1 LRENL
6 RDLMG
11 PLAAPFQSVW
21 RLGSLIVGEHS
32 IRPTSEKP
40 DRALDADIGS
50 KVVRLARLEDMK
62 DRSLGHTQLGVPKD
76 ERRHIE
82 RRKRLEAELA
92 EWGLEPRHAKQY
104 RAQDNREAPFV
115 IGD

>member
-40 DRALDADIGS
+40 NRALEADIGS
-50 KVVRLARLEDMK
+50 KVVRLAQLEDMK
-62 DRSLGHTQLGVPKD
+62 DRSLGHTQLGIPKD

-82 RRKRLEAELA
+82 RKKRLEAELA
-92 EWGLEPRHAKQY
+92 AWGLEPRHAKHFLT
-104 RAQDNREAPFV
+104 QDNREAPYV